1 MPDIRTKHKK
11 MKVQFTLT
19 PEVESIYR
27 SNREMAKKIDA
38 TLGFQDDFNKWFLIE
53 NRKAEKSLTEMLN
66 EIDREE
72 PEQVSFATVPDNQT
86 ATE

>member
-53 NRKAEKSLTEMLN
+53 NF
-66 EIDREE
+66 
-72 PEQVSFATVPDNQT
+72 Q
-86 ATE
+86 